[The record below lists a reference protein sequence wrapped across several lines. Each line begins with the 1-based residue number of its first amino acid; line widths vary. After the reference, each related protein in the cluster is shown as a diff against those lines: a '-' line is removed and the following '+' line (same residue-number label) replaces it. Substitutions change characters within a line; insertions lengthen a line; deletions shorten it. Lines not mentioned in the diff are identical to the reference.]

1 MEDLHFRAAGGESQ
15 PQPITYNFV
24 IPMPTASVIPLSF
37 GEVLRITV
45 MRRVF
50 YAQVVSLF
58 GDFLALFA
66 VIAVVSFRMHGT
78 PAQLTGLQIAYM
90 LPIVFVGPIAGV
102 FVDRWPIKPTL
113 ITSDLLRAG
122 LALLLLPATSIWQI
136 YGVLAALS
144 CVSAFFGPAQTV
156 TIRSHVPIA
165 GLMSANALMQIAFMG
180 SRIVGPS
187 IAGVLVGRF
196 TPRVCYAIDVLS
208 FLISAALIASV
219 AIVRPA
225 SLAAPTAS
233 STNRIHQIWVDM
245 KAGWSFIVHHS
256 AILFFVVAMAAG
268 LFTIGCFGP
277 LISIY
282 VRDAL
287 RADAGLFGYVS
298 GMVGV
303 GLLIGT
309 QLIRQIA
316 RKPWASDTGL
326 VLSGLFGIGAGVLL
340 LGAVPHLVATFAATF
355 IIGFAFASIMV
366 PASTLIQRETPP
378 DMLGRVGSTNAS
390 VIFLGQILGVAV
402 SGVLAGLV
410 GVRTV
415 FFLCAGLSV
424 ALAAGGRLFLQSKK

>member
-1 MEDLHFRAAGGESQ
+1 MTTATATAQ
-15 PQPITYNFV
+15 PPV
-24 IPMPTASVIPLSF
+24 PLSF
-37 GEVLRITV
+37 RDVLGITV

-78 PAQLTGLQIAYM
+78 PAQLTGLQISYM

-102 FVDRWPIKPTL
+102 FVDRWPLKPTL
-113 ITSDLLRAG
+113 ISSDLLRAV
-122 LALLLLPATSIWQI
+122 LALLLIPAASLWQV

-180 SRIVGPS
+180 SRIIGPS
-187 IAGVLVGRF
+187 IAGVLVYYF
-196 TPRVCYAIDVLS
+196 TPQVCYAIDVIS
-208 FLISAALIASV
+208 FLASASLIASV
-219 AIVRPA
+219 VIVRPV
-225 SLAAPTAS
+225 SLLAPPGS
-233 STNRIHQIWVDM
+233 STNRIHQIWIDM
-245 KAGWSFIVHHS
+245 KAGWSFIIHHS
-256 AILFFVVAMAAG
+256 AILFFVIAMAAG

-282 VRDAL
+282 VRDTL
-287 RADAGLFGYVS
+287 RADPGLFA
-298 GMVGV
+298 
-303 GLLIGT
+303 GT
-309 QLIRQIA
+309 QIIRQIA
-316 RKPWASDTGL
+316 RQAWSSDTGL
-326 VLSGLFGIGAGVLL
+326 VLWGLFGIGAGVLL
-340 LGAVPHLVATFAATF
+340 LGAVPHIAATFAATF
-355 IIGFAFASIMV
+355 TIGFAFAAIMV

-390 VIFLGQILGVAV
+390 VIFLGQILGLAV
-402 SGVLAGLV
+402 SGVLAELV

-415 FFLCAGLSV
+415 FFLCAALSV
-424 ALAAGGRLFLQSKK
+424 ALALAGRMFLQSKR

>member
-1 MEDLHFRAAGGESQ
+1 MTTATATAA
-15 PQPITYNFV
+15 PPV
-24 IPMPTASVIPLSF
+24 PLSF
-37 GEVLRITV
+37 GDVLRITV

-78 PAQLTGLQIAYM
+78 PAQLTGLQISYM
-90 LPIVFVGPIAGV
+90 LPIVFVGPLAGV

-122 LALLLLPATSIWQI
+122 LALLLIPATSLWQV
-136 YGVLAALS
+136 YAVLASLS

-196 TPRVCYAIDVLS
+196 TPAVCYAIDVLS
-208 FLISAALIASV
+208 FLVSASLIASV
-219 AIVRPA
+219 AIVRPP
-225 SLAAPTAS
+225 SLLAPAES
-233 STNRIHQIWVDM
+233 SSNRIHQIWIDM
-245 KAGWSFIVHHS
+245 RAGWSFIIHHA
-256 AILFFVVAMAAG
+256 AILFFVIAMAAG

-282 VRDAL
+282 VRDTLHAN
-287 RADAGLFGYVS
+287 AGLFGYVS

-303 GLLIGT
+303 GLLLGT
-309 QLIRQIA
+309 QIIRQVA
-316 RKPWASDTGL
+316 RQAWSSDTGL
-326 VLSGLFGIGAGVLL
+326 VLWGLFGIGAGVLL
-340 LGAVPHLVATFAATF
+340 LGAVPHIAATFASTF
-355 IIGFAFASIMV
+355 IIGFGFAAIMV

-390 VIFLGQILGVAV
+390 VIFLGQVAGLAV
-402 SGVLAGLV
+402 SGVLAELV

-424 ALAAGGRLFLQSKK
+424 ALAIGGRAFLRSKR

>member
-1 MEDLHFRAAGGESQ
+1 MTTTTAAAT
-15 PQPITYNFV
+15 PPV
-24 IPMPTASVIPLSF
+24 LLSF
-37 GEVLRITV
+37 GDVLRIPV
-45 MRRVF
+45 MRRVW
-50 YAQVVSLF
+50 YAQLVSLF

-66 VIAVVSFRMHGT
+66 VIAVVSFRLHGT
-78 PAQLTGLQIAYM
+78 AAQLTGLQIAYM

-113 ITSDLLRAG
+113 ITSDLLRAA
-122 LALLLLPATSIWQI
+122 LALLLIPASSIWQL

-156 TIRSHVPIA
+156 TIRAHVPTA

-180 SRIVGPS
+180 SRIIGPAA
-187 IAGVLVGRF
+187 AGVIVARF
-196 TPRVCYAIDVLS
+196 TPRVCYGIDVVS
-208 FLISAALIASV
+208 FLVSASLIASV

-225 SLAAPTAS
+225 TLHAPGGS
-233 STNRIHQIWVDM
+233 SGNRIHAIWIDM
-245 KAGWSFIVHHS
+245 RAGWSFIVHHA

-282 VRDAL
+282 VRDTLHAS
-287 RADAGLFGYVS
+287 AGLFGYVS

-303 GLLIGT
+303 GLLLGT
-309 QLIRQIA
+309 QIIRAIAA
-316 RKPWASDTGL
+316 RKKASDTGL
-326 VLSGLFGIGAGVLL
+326 VLWGLAGIGGGVLL
-340 LGAVPHLVATFAATF
+340 LGAVPHIVATFAATF
-355 IIGFAFASIMV
+355 TIGFAFAAIMV

-390 VIFLGQILGVAV
+390 VVFLGQILGLAV
-402 SGVLAGLV
+402 SGVLAELV

-415 FFLCAGLSV
+415 FFLCAALSV
-424 ALAAGGRLFLQSKK
+424 ALAAAGRLFLRSRKTE